1 MNFYLFIYIVC
12 SYAITIIFQAYS
24 NIPIDYQ
31 IIGSALLLLC
41 IGIPH
46 GTLDHLI
53 TYKVQKTN
61 KLKFY
66 TYYLGTIVLFFLL
79 WMIAPSLGFVLF
91 LLISAF
97 HFGETQ
103 LHFFFTK
110 STYISLLIYLNWGIT
125 ILFTLL
131 YYNNAELNQMTQ
143 LFEDTQVFLSVY
155 DQDTLK
161 PIFIASNFGS
171 ILSFAYLFYKNK
183 MSSQSLLA
191 ELFFLAVIHLTSF
204 LFPFIICFTL
214 FFIVLHSMPS
224 IVHQFTFFKKFKKD
238 FTKKELIQLMAPY
251 SILSISMSAI
261 LIALSHLNYIP
272 FSIPLISLIVIS
284 AITLPHTF
292 VMLNFNNKSKLT
304 SSK

>member
-31 IIGSALLLLC
+31 IIGSAILLLC

-66 TYYLGTIVLFFLL
+66 TYYLGTIVLFFLI

-110 STYISLLIYLNWGIT
+110 NTYISLFIYLNWGVT

-155 DQDTLK
+155 DYDTLK
-161 PIFIASNFGS
+161 PIFIASNLGS
-171 ILSFAYLFYKNK
+171 ILSFVYLFYKNK

-214 FFIVLHSMPS
+214 FFIVLHSLPS

-272 FSIPLISLIVIS
+272 ISIPLISLIVIS

>member
-31 IIGSALLLLC
+31 IIGSAILLLC

-66 TYYLGTIVLFFLL
+66 TYYLGTIVLFFLI

-110 STYISLLIYLNWGIT
+110 NTYISLFIYLNWGVT

-155 DQDTLK
+155 DHDTLK
-161 PIFIASNFGS
+161 PIFIASNLGS
-171 ILSFAYLFYKNK
+171 ILSFVYLFYKDK

-214 FFIVLHSMPS
+214 FFIVLHSLPS

-272 FSIPLISLIVIS
+272 ISIPLISLIVIS

>member
-31 IIGSALLLLC
+31 IIGSAILLLC

-79 WMIAPSLGFVLF
+79 WMIAPNLGFVLF

-110 STYISLLIYLNWGIT
+110 NTYISLFIYLNWGVT

-155 DQDTLK
+155 DYDTLK
-161 PIFIASNFGS
+161 PIFIASNLGS
-171 ILSFAYLFYKNK
+171 ILSFVYLFYKNK

-214 FFIVLHSMPS
+214 FFIVLHSLPS

>member
-12 SYAITIIFQAYS
+12 SYAITILFQAYS

-31 IIGSALLLLC
+31 IIGSAILLLC

-66 TYYLGTIVLFFLL
+66 TYYLGTIVLFFLI

-103 LHFFFTK
+103 LHLFFTK
-110 STYISLLIYLNWGIT
+110 SSYISLLIYLNWGVT

-131 YYNNAELNQMTQ
+131 YYNNSELNQMTL

-155 DQDTLK
+155 DHDTLK
-161 PIFIASNFGS
+161 PIFIASNLGS
-171 ILSFAYLFYKNK
+171 ILSFAYLFYKDK

-214 FFIVLHSMPS
+214 FFIVLHSLPS

>member
-12 SYAITIIFQAYS
+12 SYAITILFQAYS

-31 IIGSALLLLC
+31 IIGSAILLLC

-66 TYYLGTIVLFFLL
+66 TYYLGTIVLFFLI

-103 LHFFFTK
+103 LHLFFTK
-110 STYISLLIYLNWGIT
+110 SSYISLLIYLNWGVT

-131 YYNNAELNQMTQ
+131 LQ
-143 LFEDTQVFLSVY
+143 
-155 DQDTLK
+155 
-161 PIFIASNFGS
+161 
-171 ILSFAYLFYKNK
+171 
-183 MSSQSLLA
+183 
-191 ELFFLAVIHLTSF
+191 
-204 LFPFIICFTL
+204 
-214 FFIVLHSMPS
+214 
-224 IVHQFTFFKKFKKD
+224 QF
-238 FTKKELIQLMAPY
+238 
-251 SILSISMSAI
+251 
-261 LIALSHLNYIP
+261 
-272 FSIPLISLIVIS
+272 
-284 AITLPHTF
+284 
-292 VMLNFNNKSKLT
+292 
-304 SSK
+304 

>member
-79 WMIAPSLGFVLF
+79 WMIAPNLGFVLF

-110 STYISLLIYLNWGIT
+110 NTYISLFIYLNWGVT

-155 DQDTLK
+155 DYDTLK
-161 PIFIASNFGS
+161 PIFIASNLGS
-171 ILSFAYLFYKNK
+171 ILSFVYLFYKNK

-214 FFIVLHSMPS
+214 FFIVLHSLPS

>member
-31 IIGSALLLLC
+31 IIGSAILLLC

-79 WMIAPSLGFVLF
+79 WMIAPNLGFVLF

-110 STYISLLIYLNWGIT
+110 NTYISLFIYLNWGVT

-155 DQDTLK
+155 DHDTLK
-161 PIFIASNFGS
+161 PIFIASNLGS
-171 ILSFAYLFYKNK
+171 ILSFVYLFYKDK

-214 FFIVLHSMPS
+214 FFIVLHSLPS

>member
-31 IIGSALLLLC
+31 IIGSAILLLC

-66 TYYLGTIVLFFLL
+66 TYYLGTIVLFFLI

-110 STYISLLIYLNWGIT
+110 NTYISLFIYLNWGVT

-131 YYNNAELNQMTQ
+131 YYNNSELNQMTQ

-155 DQDTLK
+155 DHDTLK
-161 PIFIASNFGS
+161 PIFIASNLGS
-171 ILSFAYLFYKNK
+171 ILSFVYLFYKDK

-214 FFIVLHSMPS
+214 FFIVLHSLPS

>member
-66 TYYLGTIVLFFLL
+66 TYYLGTIVLFFLI

-110 STYISLLIYLNWGIT
+110 NTYISLFIYLNWGVT

-155 DQDTLK
+155 DHDTLK

>member
-1 MNFYLFIYIVC
+1 
-12 SYAITIIFQAYS
+12 
-24 NIPIDYQ
+24 
-31 IIGSALLLLC
+31 
-41 IGIPH
+41 
-46 GTLDHLI
+46 
-53 TYKVQKTN
+53 
-61 KLKFY
+61 
-66 TYYLGTIVLFFLL
+66 
-79 WMIAPSLGFVLF
+79 MIAPSLGFVLF

-110 STYISLLIYLNWGIT
+110 NTYISLFIYLNWGVT

-155 DQDTLK
+155 DYDTLK
-161 PIFIASNFGS
+161 PIFIASNLGS
-171 ILSFAYLFYKNK
+171 ILSFVYLFYKNK

-214 FFIVLHSMPS
+214 FFIVLHSLPS

-272 FSIPLISLIVIS
+272 ISIPLISLIVIS

>member
-31 IIGSALLLLC
+31 IIGSAILLLC

-66 TYYLGTIVLFFLL
+66 TYYLGTIVLFFLI

-110 STYISLLIYLNWGIT
+110 NTYISLFIYLNWGVT

-155 DQDTLK
+155 DYDTLK
-161 PIFIASNFGS
+161 PIFIASNLGS
-171 ILSFAYLFYKNK
+171 ILSFVYLFYKDK

-214 FFIVLHSMPS
+214 FFIVLHSLPS

>member
-31 IIGSALLLLC
+31 IIGSAILLLC

-66 TYYLGTIVLFFLL
+66 TYYLGTIVLFFLI

-110 STYISLLIYLNWGIT
+110 NTYISLFIYLNWGVT

-131 YYNNAELNQMTQ
+131 YYNNSELNQMTQ

-155 DQDTLK
+155 DYDTLK
-161 PIFIASNFGS
+161 PIFIASNLGS
-171 ILSFAYLFYKNK
+171 ILSFVYLFYKNK

-214 FFIVLHSMPS
+214 FFIVLHSLPS

>member
-66 TYYLGTIVLFFLL
+66 TYYLGTIVLFFLI

-110 STYISLLIYLNWGIT
+110 NTYISLFIYLNWGVT

-155 DQDTLK
+155 DHDTLK
-161 PIFIASNFGS
+161 PIFIASNLGS
-171 ILSFAYLFYKNK
+171 ILSFVYLFYKDK

-214 FFIVLHSMPS
+214 FFIVLHSLPS

-272 FSIPLISLIVIS
+272 ISIPLISLIVIS

>member
-1 MNFYLFIYIVC
+1 
-12 SYAITIIFQAYS
+12 
-24 NIPIDYQ
+24 
-31 IIGSALLLLC
+31 
-41 IGIPH
+41 
-46 GTLDHLI
+46 
-53 TYKVQKTN
+53 
-61 KLKFY
+61 
-66 TYYLGTIVLFFLL
+66 
-79 WMIAPSLGFVLF
+79 MIAPSLGFVLF

-110 STYISLLIYLNWGIT
+110 STYISLLIYLNWGVT

-131 YYNNAELNQMTQ
+131 YYNNAELNQMTL

-155 DQDTLK
+155 DHDTLK

-183 MSSQSLLA
+183 MSSQCLLA

>member
-31 IIGSALLLLC
+31 IIGSAILLLC

-66 TYYLGTIVLFFLL
+66 TYYLGTIVLFFLI

-110 STYISLLIYLNWGIT
+110 NTYISLFIYLNWGVT

-155 DQDTLK
+155 DYDTLK
-161 PIFIASNFGS
+161 PIFIASNLGS
-171 ILSFAYLFYKNK
+171 ILSFVYLFYKNK

-214 FFIVLHSMPS
+214 FFIVLHSLPS

>member
-31 IIGSALLLLC
+31 IIGSAILLLC

-66 TYYLGTIVLFFLL
+66 TYYLGTIVLFFLI

-110 STYISLLIYLNWGIT
+110 NTYISLFIYLNWGVT

-155 DQDTLK
+155 DYDTLK
-161 PIFIASNFGS
+161 PIFIASNLGS
-171 ILSFAYLFYKNK
+171 ILSFVYLFYKNK

-214 FFIVLHSMPS
+214 FFIVLHSLPS

-261 LIALSHLNYIP
+261 LIALSQLNYIP

>member
-12 SYAITIIFQAYS
+12 SYAITILFQAYS

-31 IIGSALLLLC
+31 IIGSAILLLC

-79 WMIAPSLGFVLF
+79 WMIAPSLSFILF

-103 LHFFFTK
+103 LHFFFSK
-110 STYISLLIYLNWGIT
+110 NTYISLLIYLNWGVT

-131 YYNNAELNQMTQ
+131 YYNNAALNQMTL

-155 DQDTLK
+155 DHDTLK

-183 MSSQSLLA
+183 MSSQCLLA

-214 FFIVLHSMPS
+214 FFIVLHSLPS

-251 SILSISMSAI
+251 SILSVSMSAI